1 MQQSERITSALRIG
15 IYGAAATLIGILL
28 SGPIGLALV
37 SAVHASPPWQGAQVY
52 AQNYH
57 PVQTLP
63 FFGGFLLVIGYV
75 VMMAAIYEIA
85 EEKDKTATLI
95 AVVLTGVFCALI
107 FFNYINQTTF
117 VPDLAKNYSPESDP
131 VISTFSL
138 ANPRSLTW
146 AIEMWGYAFLGL
158 ATWLAARVF
167 NRGRL
172 ERTTAVLMIL
182 NGIISILGG
191 FITAYNLGWVF
202 SQAGLISYGA
212 WNVLVFALSAF
223 MIASLRRRQAIP

>member
-1 MQQSERITSALRIG
+1 
-15 IYGAAATLIGILL
+15 
-28 SGPIGLALV
+28 
-37 SAVHASPPWQGAQVY
+37 VY

-75 VMMAAIYEIA
+75 VMMSAIYEIA

-117 VPDLAKNYSPESDP
+117 VPDLAKNYTPESDP
-131 VISTFSL
+131 VMRTFSL
-138 ANPRSLTW
+138 TIALLVW

-158 ATWLAARVF
+158 ATWLARACSARTGLSGPPPTDDPQ
-167 NRGRL
+167 RDRQH
-172 ERTTAVLMIL
+172 
-182 NGIISILGG
+182 LGS
-191 FITAYNLGWVF
+191 FITATTLGGCFPRPVW
-202 SQAGLISYGA
+202 
-212 WNVLVFALSAF
+212 SATAPGTSWSSPF
-223 MIASLRRRQAIP
+223 RLL